1 MENNL
6 NADPELKQA
15 AADQAW
21 HLRGKRT
28 VFYCLAAIAM
38 LWAATALH
46 AAPQTSP
53 AHPVVHKAPAT
64 KAATSMQAPVKVYGT
79 KGAPITM
86 EVFTDYECPICRV
99 FFEQTLR
106 FVIND
111 YVASGK
117 VYIIHHD
124 FPLVMHPYSGQA
136 ARWANAAA
144 TVGEFGSAEAALYDN
159 QAAWTADGNMAKFIA
174 ESMPSSDF
182 QRVAAIMRQCT
193 TPAPQD
199 QGPGIDPMAKS
210 GNSCPVD
217 PYIAQDI
224 ALGNKD
230 AVNATPTYIITYKGQ
245 RLPAGSSAVSWPIL
259 KQFFDSLL
267 SQ

>member
-1 MENNL
+1 ML
-6 NADPELKQA
+6 LWMASVIALLA
-15 AADQAW
+15 AATSSAS
-21 HLRGKRT
+21 
-28 VFYCLAAIAM
+28 
-38 LWAATALH
+38 
-46 AAPQTSP
+46 PQTAP

-64 KAATSMQAPVKVYGT
+64 KTAMSMTAPVKVYGT

-144 TVGEFGSAEAALYDN
+144 TVGQFGSAESALYDN
-159 QAAWTADGNMAKFIA
+159 QAAWSADGNMAKFIA

-210 GNSCPVD
+210 GDSCPVD

-224 ALGNKD
+224 ELGNKD
-230 AVNATPTYIITYKGQ
+230 GVNATPTYIITYKGQ

>member
-1 MENNL
+1 LEPYLNL
-6 NADPELKQA
+6 KKPAGRD
-15 AADQAW
+15 DQN
-21 HLRGKRT
+21 HQRSGSKLLG
-28 VFYCLAAIAM
+28 AIAV
-38 LWAATALH
+38 LALLVAATVAH
-46 AAPQTSP
+46 AAPQTAP
-53 AHPVVHKAPAT
+53 AAHPIAHKAPAT
-64 KAATSMQAPVKVYGT
+64 TSITAPVKVYGT

-106 FVIND
+106 YVIND
-111 YVASGK
+111 YVAAGK

-136 ARWANAAA
+136 ARWANASA
-144 TVGEFGSAEAALYDN
+144 TVGEFGAAEAALYDN
-159 QAAWTADGNMAKFIA
+159 QNSWTVDGSMAKYIA
-174 ESMPSSDF
+174 QSMPSSDF
-182 QRVAAIMRQCT
+182 QRVEAIMRNCT
-193 TPAPQD
+193 TPAPQVTTPD
-199 QGPGIDPMAKS
+199 VDPLAKS
-210 GNSCPVD
+210 GHACPVD

-224 ALGNKD
+224 QLGYKD